1 MKKPRMKRWGA
12 LLLTSILLLGG
23 CVTPEGQLAWETF
36 ARGVAYLILSPL
48 MIVAGLVQGLAF
60 LPYTAGTSLAELNRA
75 LAQAHAVPLDDAY
88 RATYGVSISDP
99 RVDPQTGQVAGEGFG
114 FGRHRPEAI
123 FEATRA
129 FQRILVMQGMPEE
142 KAQHYIICANYSH
155 TLSRGHILLSVV
167 YRHPGVQS
175 FRAVSK
181 HTGIVTTFRPDHRGS
196 REPYERDVTGQVIDE
211 VIDWAGIEYALL
223 RNDKAVAMLMVLGAE
238 SVKSGK
244 RLPNYWEIER
254 RWMAG
259 ETAQIMRESFDK
271 VGNALAAATPGLEA
285 KSTSPVASGS
295 PGTRRSVGQ
304 PPAPATLAGELQ
316 RLLDL
321 KAEGRI
327 TDEEYAVL
335 RQRVIETFR

>member
-1 MKKPRMKRWGA
+1 MNAMKPRMKRWGA
-12 LLLTSILLLGG
+12 LLVTSILLLAG
-23 CVTPEGQLAWETF
+23 CTPLAMETF
-36 ARGVAYLILSPL
+36 ARGVANLLLSPF
-48 MIVAGLVQGLAF
+48 MIIAGLAQGLAF
-60 LPYTAGTSLAELNRA
+60 LPYTTGTSLAELNRA
-75 LAQAHAVPLDDAY
+75 LLEAQAVPLDDAY

-114 FGRHRPEAI
+114 FGRHRQEAI

-142 KAQHYIICANYSH
+142 KAQRYIICANYTR

-167 YRHPGVQS
+167 YRHPEMQS

-196 REPYERDVTGQVIDE
+196 REPYEQDVNGQVIDE
-211 VIDWAGIEYALL
+211 VIDWAGIEYVLL

-244 RLPNYWEIER
+244 RSPDYWEIER

-259 ETAQIMRESFDK
+259 ETAEVMRESFDK
-271 VGNALAAATPGLEA
+271 VGNALAVANPGLEA
-285 KSTSPVASGS
+285 KGTPPVASWS
-295 PGTRRSVGQ
+295 PGTRRAVVR
-304 PPAPATLAGELQ
+304 PPAPATFAGELQ
-316 RLLDL
+316 RLWDL
-321 KAEGRI
+321 KAQGRI
-327 TDEEYAVL
+327 TDEEYEVL
-335 RQRVIETFR
+335 RPRLIGTSR